1 MNNLMEINYTDP
13 VNHLSEEDVFIGDD
27 TRALL
32 IDNRDNEGEPT
43 EGFFEE
49 VVAFFIRFVKKH

>member
-1 MNNLMEINYTDP
+1 MNNLIEINYTDP
-13 VNHLSEEDVFIGDD
+13 VNHLSEEERFIGDD

-43 EGFFEE
+43 EG
-49 VVAFFIRFVKKH
+49 VAFFIRFVKKH